1 MDNRGVMRR
10 LIPFAGAI
18 AAVAITTA
26 LIGIVAGRAQIA
38 NISMLYLVAVLVVAV
53 AFGRAAAIVASIL
66 AFVTFDWFFVPPM
79 HQLVVADAEELFSLA
94 LFLITAVVTG
104 TLAARE
110 RARAQEA
117 EHREHDAKVLYE
129 AAFLMAEPDLERA
142 LVGVAGHFRKA
153 LDLDAVSIEAD
164 SDILPHPA
172 VAARD
177 EAARDA
183 LRAAGTQLQLIDSHG
198 ESRRRIRLIGPQV
211 PGRMRD
217 SRARVVPIVSAD
229 QRIGGIRILPRAGA
243 PEIGPGDE
251 RLLAIAAAQL
261 GLTIERAR
269 FRKDATEAEVLRRA
283 DDLKTELLHAVSHE
297 LRTPL
302 ASILASA
309 GSLRQRDVEWTERE
323 RDEFAGAIQDEAVR
337 LDRVVGNLLD
347 LSRIE
352 NGTLVP
358 RKAWHDVGALVE
370 DVAGRMRPV
379 TAGHPV
385 RLDVP
390 EDLPPIELD
399 YVEIQQVLSNLVE
412 NAAKFSPAGSEIGIS
427 VARDD
432 GDVRFAIRDHGPG
445 ITPGDRDRIFEPF
458 VRLARAGQGPRGVG
472 LGLAIAKRLVEAHAG
487 RIWIDRAVSD
497 GTRIVFTLPVRAGV
511 S

>member
-1 MDNRGVMRR
+1 MR
-10 LIPFAGAI
+10 LIRHVVPYVAAV

-26 LIGIVAGRAQIA
+26 LIGVVLGFRQIA

-53 AFGRAAAIVASIL
+53 AFGRAAAILASIL
-66 AFVTFDWFFVPPM
+66 AFLTFDWFFVSPTQ
-79 HQLVVADAEELFSLA
+79 QLVVADPEELISLA
-94 LFLITAVVTG
+94 LFLTTAVVTG

-110 RARAQEA
+110 RARARGA
-117 EHREHDAKVLYE
+117 EHREHDAKILYE
-129 AAFLMAEPDLERA
+129 AAFLMAEPDLEPA
-142 LVGVAGHFRKA
+142 LVAVAEHFRDA
-153 LDLDAVSIEAD
+153 FDLDAVSIEAD
-164 SDILPHPA
+164 SAILPHPA

-177 EAARDA
+177 DAARESFRATGTELRLVVPSGGSRRIRVVGPHKPGEAARDA
-183 LRAAGTQLQLIDSHG
+183 RT
-198 ESRRRIRLIGPQV
+198 
-211 PGRMRD
+211 
-217 SRARVVPIVSAD
+217 RVVPIVSAND
-229 QRIGGIRILPRAGA
+229 RIGTLRILPRAGA
-243 PEIGPGDE
+243 ELEPGDE

-269 FRKDATEAEVLRRA
+269 FRKEATEAEVLRRA

-309 GSLRQRDVEWTERE
+309 GSLRQRDVDWTSRE

-358 RKAWHDVGALVE
+358 HKAWHDVGALVE
-370 DVAGRMRPV
+370 DMAGRMRPV
-379 TAGHPV
+379 TAGHTV

-427 VARDD
+427 VARDN

-445 ITPGDRDRIFEPF
+445 IAAGDSERIFEPF
-458 VRLARAGQGPRGVG
+458 VRLTRPGLSPRGVG

-487 RIWIDRAVSD
+487 TIWIDRGVTD
-497 GTRIVFTLPVRAGV
+497 GTRIVFTLPGRAGV

>member
-1 MDNRGVMRR
+1 MRR
-10 LIPFAGAI
+10 LIPYVAAV

-26 LIGIVAGRAQIA
+26 LIGLVVGRAQIA

-53 AFGRAAAIVASIL
+53 AFGRSAAIVASLL
-66 AFVTFDWFFVPPM
+66 AFLTFDWFFVPPT
-79 HQLVVADAEELFSLA
+79 HQLVVADAEELISLA

-142 LVGVAGHFRKA
+142 LVAVAEHFRTA

-164 SDILPHPA
+164 TEILPRPA
-172 VAARD
+172 IAARD
-177 EAARDA
+177 DSARAD
-183 LRAAGTQLQLIDSHG
+183 LRATGSELRLIDPSG
-198 ESRRRIRLIGPQV
+198 PSRTVRLVGPRRARV
-211 PGRMRD
+211 GR
-217 SRARVVPIVSAD
+217 RARVVPIVAAGA
-229 QRIGGIRILPRAGA
+229 RVGRLAVLPRAGA
-243 PEIGPGDE
+243 PEFGVAGE
-251 RLLAIAAAQL
+251 RVLAIAAAQL

-269 FRKDATEAEVLRRA
+269 FRKEATEAEVLRRS

-309 GSLRQRDVEWTERE
+309 GSLRQRDVDWTERE
-323 RDEFAGAIQDEAVR
+323 RDEFASAIQEESVR
-337 LDRVVGNLLD
+337 LDRLVSSLLD

-352 NGTLVP
+352 NGALVP

-370 DVAGRMRPV
+370 DLAGRMRPV

-390 EDLPPIELD
+390 EDLPPLELD

-427 VARDD
+427 VGRDD
-432 GDVRFAIRDHGPG
+432 GNVQFAVRDHGPG
-445 ITPGDRDRIFEPF
+445 IAASDAQRVFEPF
-458 VRLARAGQGPRGVG
+458 VRLARAGKGPRGVG

-487 RIWIDRAVSD
+487 TIWVDSGVSD
-497 GTRIVFTLPVRAGV
+497 GTRIVFTLPGRAGV
-511 S
+511 T

>member
-1 MDNRGVMRR
+1 MRR
-10 LIPFAGAI
+10 LVPYVAAVG
-18 AAVAITTA
+18 AVAITTT
-26 LIGIVAGRAQIA
+26 LIGVVVGRAQIA

-53 AFGRAAAIVASIL
+53 AFGRSAAIVASIL
-66 AFVTFDWFFVPPM
+66 AFLTFDWFFVPPT

-142 LVGVAGHFRKA
+142 LVAAAEHFRSA

-164 SDILPHPA
+164 AEILPHPA

-177 EAARDA
+177 DAARDS
-183 LRAAGTQLQLIDSHG
+183 LKAAGTELRLMDPSG
-198 ESRRRIRLIGPQV
+198 TSRRIRLVGPQK
-211 PGRMRD
+211 PGAARD
-217 SRARVVPIVSAD
+217 NRARVVPIVSANE
-229 QRIGGIRILPRAGA
+229 RIGAVRILPRKGA
-243 PEIGPGDE
+243 AELGPGDA

-269 FRKDATEAEVLRRA
+269 FRKEATEAEVLRRA

-309 GSLRQRDVEWTERE
+309 GSLRQRDVEWTDRE

-337 LDRVVGNLLD
+337 LDRVVGSLLD

-358 RKAWHDVGALVE
+358 HKAWHDVGALVE

-385 RLDVP
+385 RVDVP
-390 EDLPPIELD
+390 DDLPPIELD

-412 NAAKFSPAGSEIGIS
+412 NAAKFSPNGSEIGIS
-427 VARDD
+427 VTRNN
-432 GDVRFAIRDHGPG
+432 GDVRFEIRDHGPG
-445 ITPGDRDRIFEPF
+445 IPASDTERIFEPF

-487 RIWIDRAVSD
+487 MIWIDRSHTD
-497 GTRIVFTLPVRAGV
+497 GTSIVFTLPGRAGV

>member
-1 MDNRGVMRR
+1 MIRR
-10 LIPFAGAI
+10 LLPYAAAV

-26 LIGIVAGRAQIA
+26 LIGLVVGRAEIA

-53 AFGRAAAIVASIL
+53 AYGRGAAIMASVL
-66 AFVTFDWFFVPPM
+66 AFLTFDWFFVPPT
-79 HQLVVADAEELFSLA
+79 HQLVVADLQELLSLA

-117 EHREHDAKVLYE
+117 EHREHDAKILYE

-142 LVGVAGHFRKA
+142 LVAVAEHFRAA

-164 SDILPHPA
+164 TEILPHPA
-172 VAARD
+172 VAARND
-177 EAARDA
+177 EARDA
-183 LRAAGTQLQLIDSHG
+183 LRATGTELRLMDPEGVS
-198 ESRRRIRLIGPQV
+198 RRIRLVGPQM
-211 PGRMRD
+211 PGGTRD
-217 SRARVVPIVSAD
+217 KRARVVPIVSRRE
-229 QRIGGIRILPRAGA
+229 RIGALRVLPRRAA
-243 PEIGPGDE
+243 IELAPGDE

-261 GLTIERAR
+261 GLTIESAR
-269 FRKDATEAEVLRRA
+269 LRKEATEAEVLRRA
-283 DDLKTELLHAVSHE
+283 DELKTELLHAVSHE

-309 GSLRQRDVEWTERE
+309 GSLRQGDVEWTDRE
-323 RDEFAGAIQDEAVR
+323 RDEFAGAIQEEAVR

-358 RKAWHDVGALVE
+358 HKAWHDVGALVE

-379 TAGHPV
+379 TVGHRV
-385 RLDVP
+385 RVDVP
-390 EDLPPIELD
+390 EDLPPVELD

-412 NAAKFSPAGSEIGIS
+412 NAAKFSPPGSEIGIS
-427 VARDD
+427 VARDN
-432 GDVRFAIRDHGPG
+432 GDVRFVVRDHGPG
-445 ITPGDRDRIFEPF
+445 IGAADSERIFEPF

-487 RIWIDRAVSD
+487 AIWIDRGVSD
-497 GTRIVFTLPVRAGV
+497 GTSIVFTLPGRAGV

>member
-1 MDNRGVMRR
+1 MRSMR
-10 LIPFAGAI
+10 HVVPYAAAA

-26 LIGIVAGRAQIA
+26 LIGVALGRAQIA

-53 AFGRAAAIVASIL
+53 AFGRGAAIAASVL
-66 AFVTFDWFFVPPM
+66 AFLTFDWFFVPPTQ
-79 HQLVVADAEELFSLA
+79 QLVVADAEELLSLA

-110 RARAQEA
+110 RARAREA
-117 EHREHDAKVLYE
+117 EHRERDAKILYE
-129 AAFLMAEPDLERA
+129 TAFLMAEPDLERA
-142 LVGVAGHFRKA
+142 LVAVAAHLRAA

-164 SDILPHPA
+164 SDVLPHPA

-177 EAARDA
+177 EAARDS
-183 LRAAGTQLQLIDSHG
+183 LRAAGTELRLLDPRG
-198 ESRRRIRLIGPQV
+198 VSRGIRLVGPQR
-211 PGRMRD
+211 PGGAREK
-217 SRARVVPIVSAD
+217 RARVVPIVSATE
-229 QRIGGIRILPRAGA
+229 RIGALRVLPRRGVS
-243 PEIGPGDE
+243 ELGPADE

-261 GLTIERAR
+261 GLTIESAR
-269 FRKDATEAEVLRRA
+269 FRKEATEAEVLRRA

-309 GSLRQRDVEWTERE
+309 GSLRQRDVEWTDRERE
-323 RDEFAGAIQDEAVR
+323 EFAGAIQDEAVR

-358 RKAWHDVGALVE
+358 HKAWHDVGALVD

-385 RLDVP
+385 SVEVP

-412 NAAKFSPAGSEIGIS
+412 NAAKFSPAGTEIGIS
-427 VARDD
+427 VARDN
-432 GDVRFAIRDHGPG
+432 GDVRFAVRDHGPG
-445 ITPGDRDRIFEPF
+445 IAAGDSERIFEPF
-458 VRLARAGQGPRGVG
+458 VRLARAGRGQRGVG

-487 RIWIDRAVSD
+487 TIWIDRSVSD
-497 GTRIVFTLPVRAGV
+497 GTRIVFTLPGRAGV

>member
-1 MDNRGVMRR
+1 MRR
-10 LIPFAGAI
+10 LIPFV
-18 AAVAITTA
+18 AAAAAMAITTA
-26 LIGIVAGRAQIA
+26 FIDLIAGRAQIA
-38 NISMLYLVAVLVVAV
+38 NISMLYLVAVLIVAV
-53 AFGRAAAIVASIL
+53 AFGRVAAIVASVL
-66 AFVTFDWFFVPPM
+66 AFVTFDWFFVPPT
-79 HQLVVADAEELFSLA
+79 HQLVVADAQELFSLA

-129 AAFLMAEPDLERA
+129 AAFLMAEPVLERA
-142 LVGVAGHFRKA
+142 LVAVAEHFRAA
-153 LDLDAVSIEAD
+153 LDLDAVSIETD
-164 SDILPHPA
+164 SEVLPHPA
-172 VAARD
+172 IAARD
-177 EAARDA
+177 DASRDA
-183 LRAAGTQLQLIDSHG
+183 LRAAGTQLHLIDSHG
-198 ESRRRIRLIGPQV
+198 ASRHIRLVGPQV

-217 SRARVVPIVSAD
+217 NRARMIPIVSAG

-243 PEIGPGDE
+243 VELGPGDE

-309 GSLRQRDVEWTERE
+309 GSLRQRDVEWTDRE

-358 RKAWHDVGALVE
+358 HKAWHDVSALVE

-385 RLDVP
+385 RLDLP

-445 ITPGDRDRIFEPF
+445 IAAGESERIFEPF

-487 RIWIDRAVSD
+487 TIWIDRAVTD

>member
-1 MDNRGVMRR
+1 MDNRQVIRR
-10 LIPFAGAI
+10 LIPYLAAA

-26 LIGIVAGRAQIA
+26 LIGLVVGRAQIA
-38 NISMLYLVAVLVVAV
+38 NISMLYLVAVLIVAV
-53 AFGRAAAIVASIL
+53 AYGRAAAIVASLL
-66 AFVTFDWFFVPPM
+66 AFLTFDWFFVPPT
-79 HQLVVADAEELFSLA
+79 HQLVVADAQELFSLA

-117 EHREHDAKVLYE
+117 EHREHDAKILYE

-142 LVGVAGHFRKA
+142 LVAVAEHFRAA

-164 SDILPHPA
+164 SEILPHPA

-177 EAARDA
+177 DASRDS
-183 LRAAGTQLQLIDSHG
+183 LRATGTELRLMDPSG
-198 ESRRRIRLIGPQV
+198 ASRRIRLVGPRK
-211 PGRMRD
+211 PGAARD
-217 SRARVVPIVSAD
+217 KRARVVPIVSAKE
-229 QRIGGIRILPRAGA
+229 RIGTLRVLPRRGA
-243 PEIGPGDE
+243 AELGPGDE

-261 GLTIERAR
+261 GLTIESAR
-269 FRKDATEAEVLRRA
+269 LRKEATEAEVLRRA

-309 GSLRQRDVEWTERE
+309 GSLRQRDVEWTDRE
-323 RDEFAGAIQDEAVR
+323 RDEFAGAIQEEAVR

-358 RKAWHDVGALVE
+358 HKAWHDVGALVE

-385 RLDVP
+385 RLDLP
-390 EDLPPIELD
+390 EDLPPVELD

-412 NAAKFSPAGSEIGIS
+412 NAAKFSPPGSEIGIS
-427 VARDD
+427 VARDN
-432 GDVRFAIRDHGPG
+432 GDFRFAVRDHGPG
-445 ITPGDRDRIFEPF
+445 IATGDSERIFEPF

-487 RIWIDRAVSD
+487 TIWIDRAVSD
-497 GTRIVFTLPVRAGV
+497 GTRIVFTLPGRAGV

>member
-1 MDNRGVMRR
+1 MDNRVMRR
-10 LIPFAGAI
+10 LIPFVAAA

-26 LIGIVAGRAQIA
+26 FIDLIAGRAQIA
-38 NISMLYLVAVLVVAV
+38 NISMLYLVAVLIVAV
-53 AFGRAAAIVASIL
+53 AFGRVAAIVASVL
-66 AFVTFDWFFVPPM
+66 AFVTFDWFFVPPT
-79 HQLVVADAEELFSLA
+79 HQLVVADAQELFSLA

-117 EHREHDAKVLYE
+117 EHREHDAKALYE

-142 LVGVAGHFRKA
+142 LVAVAEHFRAA

-164 SDILPHPA
+164 ADILPHPA
-172 VAARD
+172 IAARD
-177 EAARDA
+177 DAARAD
-183 LRAAGTQLQLIDSHG
+183 LRATGSELRLMDPAGP
-198 ESRRRIRLIGPQV
+198 SRTIRLVGPTTARA
-211 PGRMRD
+211 GR
-217 SRARVVPIVSAD
+217 RARLVPIVAAGA
-229 QRIGGIRILPRAGA
+229 RVGRLTVLPRAGA
-243 PEIGPGDE
+243 AEFGPAEE
-251 RLLAIAAAQL
+251 RVFAIAAAQL

-269 FRKDATEAEVLRRA
+269 FRQEATESEVLRRS

-309 GSLRQRDVEWTERE
+309 GSLRQRDVDWTERE
-323 RDEFAGAIQDEAVR
+323 RDEFATAIQDEAVR
-337 LDRVVGNLLD
+337 LDRLVGSLLD

-358 RKAWHDVGALVE
+358 HKAWHDVGALVE

-390 EDLPPIELD
+390 VDLPPIELD

-427 VARDD
+427 VGRDD
-432 GDVRFAIRDHGPG
+432 SNVRFAVRDHGPG
-445 ITPGDRDRIFEPF
+445 IAPGDSERVFEPF

-487 RIWIDRAVSD
+487 TIWVDRGVSD
-497 GTRIVFTLPVRAGV
+497 GTRIVFTLPGRAGV
-511 S
+511 V

>member
-1 MDNRGVMRR
+1 MRR
-10 LIPFAGAI
+10 FIPYVAAL

-26 LIGIVAGRAQIA
+26 LISLVVERAQIA

-53 AFGRAAAIVASIL
+53 AFGRTAAIVASVVSFL
-66 AFVTFDWFFVPPM
+66 TFDWFFVPPT

-142 LVGVAGHFRKA
+142 LVAVAEHFRVA
-153 LDLDAVSIEAD
+153 LDLDAVSIETD

-172 VAARD
+172 IAARD
-177 EAARDA
+177 DAARDS
-183 LRAAGTQLQLIDSHG
+183 LRATGTELRLMDPHG
-198 ESRRRIRLIGPQV
+198 PSRRIRLVGPQK
-211 PGRMRD
+211 PGAARD
-217 SRARVVPIVSAD
+217 KRARVIPIVSPD
-229 QRIGGIRILPRAGA
+229 QRIGGIRVLPRRNAA
-243 PEIGPGDE
+243 ELGPGDE

-309 GSLRQRDVEWTERE
+309 GSLRQRDVEWTDRERE
-323 RDEFAGAIQDEAVR
+323 EFAGAIQDEAVR

-358 RKAWHDVGALVE
+358 HKAWHDVGALVE

-385 RLDVP
+385 RVDVP

-427 VARDD
+427 VGRED
-432 GDVRFAIRDHGPG
+432 GNVRFAVRDHGPG
-445 ITPGDRDRIFEPF
+445 IAASDSERIFQPF
-458 VRLARAGQGPRGVG
+458 VRLARAGHGPRGVG

-487 RIWIDRAVSD
+487 TIWIDRAISD
-497 GTRIVFTLPVRAGV
+497 GTRIVFTLPGRAGV
-511 S
+511 T

>member
-1 MDNRGVMRR
+1 MRR
-10 LIPFAGAI
+10 LIPYVAAV
-18 AAVAITTA
+18 AAVAITTV
-26 LIGIVAGRAQIA
+26 LIDLVVDAEIA
-38 NISMLYLVAVLVVAV
+38 NVSMLYLVAVLVVAV
-53 AFGRAAAIVASIL
+53 AFGRAAAIVASVL
-66 AFVTFDWFFVPPM
+66 AFLTFDWFFVLPT
-79 HQLVVADAEELFSLA
+79 HQLVVADAEELISLA
-94 LFLITAVVTG
+94 LFLTTAVVTG

-110 RARAQEA
+110 RARREEA

-142 LVGVAGHFRKA
+142 LVAVAEHFRAA

-164 SDILPHPA
+164 SEILPHPA

-177 EAARDA
+177 DAARDS
-183 LRAAGTQLQLIDSHG
+183 LRATGTELRLLDPGGVS
-198 ESRRRIRLIGPQV
+198 RRIRLVGPQK
-211 PGRMRD
+211 PGAAREK
-217 SRARVVPIVSAD
+217 RARVVPIVSGTK
-229 QRIGGIRILPRAGA
+229 RIGALRVLPRRDVSELRPA
-243 PEIGPGDE
+243 DE

-261 GLTIERAR
+261 GLTIESAR
-269 FRKDATEAEVLRRA
+269 FRKEATEAEVLRRA

-309 GSLRQRDVEWTERE
+309 GSLRQRDVEWTDRERE
-323 RDEFAGAIQDEAVR
+323 EFAGAIQDEAVR

-358 RKAWHDVGALVE
+358 HKTWHDVGALVD

-379 TAGHPV
+379 TSGHPM
-385 RLDVP
+385 RIDVP

-399 YVEIQQVLSNLVE
+399 YVEIDQVLSNLVE

-427 VARDD
+427 VARHN
-432 GDVRFAIRDHGPG
+432 GDVRFAVRDHGPG
-445 ITPGDRDRIFEPF
+445 IPAADSERIFEPF

-472 LGLAIAKRLVEAHAG
+472 LGLAIAKRLVEAHSG
-487 RIWIDRAVSD
+487 TIWIDRTVTD
-497 GTRIVFTLPVRAGV
+497 GTRIVFTLPGRAGV

>member
-1 MDNRGVMRR
+1 MRR
-10 LIPFAGAI
+10 LVPYVAAA
-18 AAVAITTA
+18 AAVAITTVLIA
-26 LIGIVAGRAQIA
+26 LVLEQAQIA
-38 NISMLYLVAVLVVAV
+38 NVSMLYLVAVLVIAV
-53 AFGRAAAIVASIL
+53 AFGRAPAILASIL
-66 AFVTFDWFFVPPM
+66 AFLTFDWFFVAPT
-79 HQLVVADAEELFSLA
+79 HQLVVADAEELISLS
-94 LFLITAVVTG
+94 LFLTTAVVTG

-110 RARAQEA
+110 RARAREA

-142 LVGVAGHFRKA
+142 LVAVAEHLRA
-153 LDLDAVSIEAD
+153 SLDLDAVSIEAD
-164 SDILPHPA
+164 SEILPHPA

-177 EAARDA
+177 DAARGS
-183 LRAAGTQLQLIDSHG
+183 LRATGTELRLLDPRG
-198 ESRRRIRLIGPQV
+198 ASRGIRLVGPQK
-211 PGRMRD
+211 PGAAREK
-217 SRARVVPIVSAD
+217 RARVVPIVSATD
-229 QRIGGIRILPRAGA
+229 RIGALRVLPRRGVS
-243 PEIGPGDE
+243 EVGPADE

-261 GLTIERAR
+261 GLTIESAR
-269 FRKDATEAEVLRRA
+269 FRKEATEAEVLRRA

-309 GSLRQRDVEWTERE
+309 GSLRQHDVEWTDRERE
-323 RDEFAGAIQDEAVR
+323 EFAGAIQDEAVR

-358 RKAWHDVGALVE
+358 RKAWHDVGALVD

-385 RLDVP
+385 SIDVP

-427 VARDD
+427 LAREN
-432 GDVRFAIRDHGPG
+432 GDVRFAVRDHGPG
-445 ITPGDRDRIFEPF
+445 IAAGDTERIFEPF

-487 RIWIDRAVSD
+487 TIWIDRSVSD
-497 GTRIVFTLPVRAGV
+497 GTRIVFTLPGRAGV
-511 S
+511 G

>member
-1 MDNRGVMRR
+1 MMRG
-10 LIPFAGAI
+10 LFFIPYVAAV

-26 LIGIVAGRAQIA
+26 FISLVVQRAQIA
-38 NISMLYLVAVLVVAV
+38 NISMLYLIAVLVVAV
-53 AFGRAAAIVASIL
+53 AYGRGAAIAASVL
-66 AFVTFDWFFVPPM
+66 AFLTFDWFFVPPT
-79 HQLVVADAEELFSLA
+79 HQLVVADAEEVISLA

-104 TLAARE
+104 TLAARV

-142 LVGVAGHFRKA
+142 LVAVAEHLRVS

-164 SDILPHPA
+164 ADILPRPA
-172 VAARD
+172 IAARD
-177 EAARDA
+177 ESARARLRETGTELQLTDAKGSAARTVRLVGPRTA
-183 LRAAGTQLQLIDSHG
+183 RAGT
-198 ESRRRIRLIGPQV
+198 
-211 PGRMRD
+211 
-217 SRARVVPIVSAD
+217 RARVLPIVAAGA
-229 QRIGGIRILPRAGA
+229 RVGRLAVLPRSGA
-243 PEIGPGDE
+243 PELGPAAE
-251 RLLAIAAAQL
+251 RVLAIAAAQL

-269 FRKDATEAEVLRRA
+269 FRKEATESEVLRRS

-302 ASILASA
+302 AAILASA
-309 GSLRQRDVEWTERE
+309 GSLRQRDVDWTDRE
-323 RDEFAGAIQDEAVR
+323 RDEFATGIQDEAVR
-337 LDRVVGNLLD
+337 LDRLVGNLLD

-379 TAGHPV
+379 TAGHRV
-385 RLDVP
+385 RLDLP
-390 EDLPPIELD
+390 DDLPPVELD

-412 NAAKFSPAGSEIGIS
+412 NAAKFSPAGSEIDIS
-427 VARDD
+427 VGRED
-432 GDVRFAIRDHGPG
+432 GSVSFAVRDHGPG
-445 ITPGDRDRIFEPF
+445 IAAGDSERIFEPF

-472 LGLAIAKRLVEAHAG
+472 LGLALAKRLVEAHSG
-487 RIWIDRAVSD
+487 TIWVDHGVSD
-497 GTRIVFTLPVRAGV
+497 GTRIVFTLPGRAGV
-511 S
+511 T

>member
-1 MDNRGVMRR
+1 MRR
-10 LIPFAGAI
+10 LIPYVAAVV
-18 AAVAITTA
+18 AVAITTV
-26 LIGIVAGRAQIA
+26 LIDLVVERAQIA

-66 AFVTFDWFFVPPM
+66 AFLTFDWFFVVPTR
-79 HQLVVADAEELFSLA
+79 QLIVTDPEELISLA
-94 LFLITAVVTG
+94 LFLATAVVTG

-117 EHREHDAKVLYE
+117 EHREHDAKILYE
-129 AAFLMAEPDLERA
+129 AAFLMAEPDLERS
-142 LVGVAGHFRKA
+142 LVAVAEHFRAA

-164 SDILPHPA
+164 SEILPHPA
-172 VAARD
+172 IAARD
-177 EAARDA
+177 DAARDS
-183 LRAAGTQLQLIDSHG
+183 LRATGTELRLLDPGGAS
-198 ESRRRIRLIGPQV
+198 RRIRLVGPQK
-211 PGRMRD
+211 PGAGREK
-217 SRARVVPIVSAD
+217 RARVVPIVSGIK
-229 QRIGGIRILPRAGA
+229 RIGALRVLPRRGVSELRPA
-243 PEIGPGDE
+243 DE

-261 GLTIERAR
+261 GLTIESAR
-269 FRKDATEAEVLRRA
+269 FRKEATEAEVLRRA

-309 GSLRQRDVEWTERE
+309 GSLRQHDVEWTDRERE
-323 RDEFAGAIQDEAVR
+323 EFAGAIQDEAVR

-358 RKAWHDVGALVE
+358 RKTWHDVGALVD

-385 RLDVP
+385 TVDVP
-390 EDLPPIELD
+390 DDLPPIELD
-399 YVEIQQVLSNLVE
+399 YVEIEQVLSNLVE

-427 VARDD
+427 VSRDN
-432 GDVRFAIRDHGPG
+432 GDVRFAVRDHGPG
-445 ITPGDRDRIFEPF
+445 IAAADSERIFEPF

-487 RIWIDRAVSD
+487 TIWIDRTVGD
-497 GTRIVFTLPVRAGV
+497 GTRIVFTLPGRAGV

>member
-1 MDNRGVMRR
+1 MVIRR
-10 LIPFAGAI
+10 LIPYVAAAG
-18 AAVAITTA
+18 AVAITTA
-26 LIGIVAGRAQIA
+26 LIGVVAGRTPIA

-53 AFGRAAAIVASIL
+53 AFGRAAAIAASIL
-66 AFVTFDWFFVPPM
+66 AFATFDWFFVPPT
-79 HQLVVADAEELFSLA
+79 HQLVVADAQEVFSLA

-117 EHREHDAKVLYE
+117 EHREHDAKVLYQ

-142 LVGVAGHFRKA
+142 LVAVAEHFRSA

-164 SDILPHPA
+164 SEVLPHPA
-172 VAARD
+172 IAARD
-177 EAARDA
+177 DAARDA
-183 LRAAGTQLQLIDSHG
+183 LRAAGTQLHLMDSHG
-198 ESRRRIRLIGPQV
+198 AARRIRLVGPQV
-211 PGRMRD
+211 PGRLRD
-217 SRARVVPIVSAD
+217 NRARMVPIVSAE
-229 QRIGGIRILPRAGA
+229 QRIGGIRILPRSGA
-243 PEIGPGDE
+243 PELGRGDE

-358 RKAWHDVGALVE
+358 HKAWHDVGALVE

-379 TAGHPV
+379 TSGHPV
-385 RLDVP
+385 HLDVP

-432 GDVRFAIRDHGPG
+432 GDVRFAISDHGPG
-445 ITPGDRDRIFEPF
+445 ITPGDSERIFEPF

-497 GTRIVFTLPVRAGV
+497 GTRIVFTLPVRPGV
-511 S
+511 G

>member
-1 MDNRGVMRR
+1 
-10 LIPFAGAI
+10 
-18 AAVAITTA
+18 
-26 LIGIVAGRAQIA
+26 
-38 NISMLYLVAVLVVAV
+38 
-53 AFGRAAAIVASIL
+53 
-66 AFVTFDWFFVPPM
+66 
-79 HQLVVADAEELFSLA
+79 
-94 LFLITAVVTG
+94 LITAVVTG

-142 LVGVAGHFRKA
+142 LVAVAEHFRA
-153 LDLDAVSIEAD
+153 SLDLDAVSIEAD
-164 SDILPHPA
+164 SEILPHPA
-172 VAARD
+172 VAARND
-177 EAARDA
+177 AARDA
-183 LRAAGTQLQLIDSHG
+183 LRAAGTQMHLMDPHMDPHG
-198 ESRRRIRLIGPQV
+198 ASRRIRLIGPRV
-211 PGRMRD
+211 PGRARD
-217 SRARVVPIVSAD
+217 SRARMVPIIAGE
-229 QRIGGIRILPRAGA
+229 QRIGGIRILPRAGIA
-243 PEIGPGDE
+243 ELGPGDE

-358 RKAWHDVGALVE
+358 HKAWHDVGALVE

-385 RLDVP
+385 RLDLP

-445 ITPGDRDRIFEPF
+445 ITAGDSERIFEPF

-487 RIWIDRAVSD
+487 RIWIDRAVSE
-497 GTRIVFTLPVRAGV
+497 GTRIVFTLPVRTGV

>member
-1 MDNRGVMRR
+1 MDNRQLMRR
-10 LIPFAGAI
+10 LIPYVAA
-18 AAVAITTA
+18 ATAVAITTA
-26 LIGIVAGRAQIA
+26 LISLVVERAQIA

-53 AFGRAAAIVASIL
+53 AFGRIAAIVASVL
-66 AFVTFDWFFVPPM
+66 AFLTFDWFFVPPT

-117 EHREHDAKVLYE
+117 EHREHDATILYE
-129 AAFLMAEPDLERA
+129 AAFFMAEPDLERA
-142 LVGVAGHFRKA
+142 LVAVAEHFRSA

-164 SDILPHPA
+164 SEILPHPA
-172 VAARD
+172 LAARD
-177 EAARDA
+177 DAARDS
-183 LRAAGTQLQLIDSHG
+183 LRATGTELRLLDPHG
-198 ESRRRIRLIGPQV
+198 VSRRIRLVGTQKR
-211 PGRMRD
+211 GATRD
-217 SRARVVPIVSAD
+217 KRTRVVPIVSANE
-229 QRIGGIRILPRAGA
+229 RIGTLRVLPRAGA
-243 PEIGPGDE
+243 TELEPGDE

-269 FRKDATEAEVLRRA
+269 FRKEATEAEVLRRA

-309 GSLRQRDVEWTERE
+309 GSLRQRDVDWTDRE

-358 RKAWHDVGALVE
+358 HKAWHDVGALVE

-385 RLDVP
+385 SVDVP
-390 EDLPPIELD
+390 EDLPPVELD

-427 VARDD
+427 VAREN
-432 GDVRFAIRDHGPG
+432 GDVRFEVRDHGPG
-445 ITPGDRDRIFEPF
+445 IAAGESDRIFEPF

-487 RIWIDRAVSD
+487 TIWIDRSVGD
-497 GTRIVFTLPVRAGV
+497 GTRIVFRLPGRAGV